1 MIRKPIF
8 VLAGPTLSGKTT
20 LLDYIVQLKKAEK
33 VVTITTRPMRPGE
46 VDGIDYMFIANEQF
60 LAMRNAGE
68 IIASRSYV
76 VEGGAVWYYGIE
88 AASLDEYKNPIVIT
102 DLEGIKDLMNE
113 FGAKNVYVFSLEI
126 QEETQMKRLEKR
138 AEANRGEQLRRV
150 YADQTAFAKIKNWS
164 DLTLQAEDDLHENA
178 VKIINVMTRLT
189 DRHNQ
194 GIRVLN

>member
-46 VDGIDYMFIANEQF
+46 VDGIDYMFITNEQF

-76 VEGGAVWYYGIE
+76 VANGEIWYYGIE

-102 DLEGIKDLMNE
+102 DLEGIKDLMSE

-138 AEANRGEQLRRV
+138 AEANKSEQLRRV
-150 YADQTAFAKIKNWS
+150 YADKDAFAKIKNWS
-164 DLTLQAEDDLHENA
+164 DLTLQAEGDLHENA
-178 VKIINVMTRLT
+178 VEIINVMGKLT